1 MDRLS
6 ISRERLWR
14 RLEELGAIGA
24 YHDEVA
30 DLVGVRRLALSD
42 EDRAGRD
49 KVTGWM
55 RDLGLEVS
63 VDRIG
68 NIYAQRAGRDMS
80 LAPVMFGSH
89 VDSVPT
95 GGRFDGALGVLGAL
109 EVVETLNDAGVIT
122 RRPLVVGAFTD
133 EEGCRF
139 GLDMLGSAVA
149 TGRVS
154 LEQAYAL
161 RDRDGLSVG
170 DELAR
175 IGYRGEERENQRR
188 PWAYVEVHVEQGPTL
203 IREGVDIGVVTKVQ
217 SISW

>member
-133 EEGCRF
+133 EEGCR
-139 GLDMLGSAVA
+139 
-149 TGRVS
+149 
-154 LEQAYAL
+154 
-161 RDRDGLSVG
+161 
-170 DELAR
+170 
-175 IGYRGEERENQRR
+175 
-188 PWAYVEVHVEQGPTL
+188 
-203 IREGVDIGVVTKVQ
+203 
-217 SISW
+217 